1 MQPRYGREIA
11 ETQPRDTAE
20 RCSHSRRVHEPCG
33 YKATAAERPAW
44 TVVAAE
50 TETPVRKSAKKRPAG
65 GGDDEG
71 APVPL
76 D

>member
-1 MQPRYGREIA
+1 MQPR
-11 ETQPRDTAE
+11 D
-20 RCSHSRRVHEPCG
+20 SRRVG
-33 YKATAAERPAW
+33 TSRAQATAAERPAW